1 MNKAKECCDMVVGA
15 FLVLMLA
22 YLQCISVVVSP
33 NLNQTKV
40 IVKSISPSSEQF
52 QAMFLVNKHII
63 NW

>member
-22 YLQCISVVVSP
+22 YLQCISVVVNP

-52 QAMFLVNKHII
+52 QAMFLVSKHII